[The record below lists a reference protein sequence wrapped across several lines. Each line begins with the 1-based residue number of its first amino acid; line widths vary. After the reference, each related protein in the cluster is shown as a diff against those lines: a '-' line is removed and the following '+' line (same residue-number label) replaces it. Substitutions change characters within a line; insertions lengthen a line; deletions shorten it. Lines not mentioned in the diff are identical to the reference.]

1 MEPATIAA
9 IGCATVS
16 IIVAGISSER
26 ARIWKQKALTAS
38 RFHTEA
44 CFAERRA
51 QDETARLKNLL
62 ANVEHQA
69 FIDRETFERRFI
81 EKAGVLSTTMAEL
94 AEVRAKLAERIQRDS
109 ANGRKARQAQLAMQA
124 AKRAATTQAL
134 RECVEAR
141 G

>member
-1 MEPATIAA
+1 MEPVTIAA
-9 IGCATVS
+9 LGCAGIAV
-16 IIVAGISSER
+16 IVAGISSER
-26 ARIWKQKALTAS
+26 ARVWKHKALTAS
-38 RFHTEA
+38 RFHVEA

-51 QDETARLKNLL
+51 LDETARLKNLL
-62 ANVEHQA
+62 ADVEHQA
-69 FIDRETFERRFI
+69 AMDAARFERRFI

-94 AEVRAKLAERIQRDS
+94 TEVRAKLAERIQRDS

>member
-1 MEPATIAA
+1 MEPVTIAA
-9 IGCATVS
+9 LGCAGIAVIQTIRLRNAKLLATSYDTV
-16 IIVAGISSER
+16 AEKCAADAR
-26 ARIWKQKALTAS
+26 A
-38 RFHTEA
+38 
-44 CFAERRA
+44 AEKE
-51 QDETARLKNLL
+51 QARLKNLL
-62 ANVEHQA
+62 ADVEQQA
-69 FIDRETFERRFI
+69 FLDRETFERRFI
-81 EKAGVLSTTMAEL
+81 EKAGVLSTTVAEL